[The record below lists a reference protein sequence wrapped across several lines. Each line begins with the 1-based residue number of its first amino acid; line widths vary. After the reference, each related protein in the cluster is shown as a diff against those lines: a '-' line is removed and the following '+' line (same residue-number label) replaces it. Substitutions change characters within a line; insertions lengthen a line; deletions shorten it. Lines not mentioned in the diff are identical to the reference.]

1 MDIHKLTEEEANEI
15 NTWTYEEPYNL
26 YSFSGEKEV
35 IEELLDGTYYGCCDD
50 NGEFI
55 GYFCFGENAQ
65 VPGGRDAHLYGG
77 EDVIDI
83 GLGMKPALTGKGL
96 GKMFFQAGIAF
107 AVKEFKSKTF
117 RLSVATFNTR
127 AITLYTYCGFIEVNS
142 FSSRDREFILMI
154 YRLNDHRGERRKE
167 K

>member
-35 IEELLDGTYYGCCDD
+35 MEELLDGTYYGCCDD
-50 NGEFI
+50 QGDFI
-55 GYFCFGENAQ
+55 GYFCFGANAQ

-77 EDVIDI
+77 EDVIDT
-83 GLGMKPALTGKGL
+83 GLGMKPALTGKGM
-96 GKMFFQAGIAF
+96 GKEFFQTGIAF
-107 AVKEFKSKTF
+107 ATKEFNAKMF

-127 AITLYTYCGFIEVNS
+127 AITLYKNIGFKQGPI
-142 FSSRDREFILMI
+142 FLSRGREFMLME
-154 YRLNDHRGERRKE
+154 YERPSA
-167 K
+167 

>member
-15 NTWTYEEPYNL
+15 NKWTYEEPYNL
-26 YSFSGEKEV
+26 YSFSGEEEV
-35 IEELLDGTYYGCCDD
+35 IEELLDGKHYGCCDD

-65 VPGGRDAHLYGG
+65 VPGGRKANLYRG

-83 GLGMKPALTGKGL
+83 GIGMKPALTGKGT
-96 GKMFFQAGIAF
+96 GKIFFQAGIAF
-107 AVKEFKSKTF
+107 AAKEFKARMF

-127 AITLYTYCGFIEVNS
+127 AITLYKNIGFQQGPI
-142 FSSRDREFILMI
+142 FLSRGREFMLME
-154 YRLNDHRGERRKE
+154 YERPSA
-167 K
+167 